1 MGAYKYS
8 ETFLKKTIAF
18 WQPRSP
24 QPLTL
29 QDAEEII
36 TNTVELIKH
45 LNLLDKK
52 YTEPEKKG
60 ASKLP

>member
-8 ETFLKKTIAF
+8 EEFLKRTIAF

-52 YTEPEKKG
+52 YGKPKSEE
-60 ASKLP
+60 A